1 MTITLLYPAL
11 FNSLVL
17 LLIFWILL
25 PVTDESP
32 PLHVEP
38 LLFSLGPLFE
48 VAHVLLWSIKSLMFF
63 FKNN

>member
-17 LLIFWILL
+17 LLYFHI
-25 PVTDESP
+25 
-32 PLHVEP
+32 EP

-63 FKNN
+63 LKTIEV